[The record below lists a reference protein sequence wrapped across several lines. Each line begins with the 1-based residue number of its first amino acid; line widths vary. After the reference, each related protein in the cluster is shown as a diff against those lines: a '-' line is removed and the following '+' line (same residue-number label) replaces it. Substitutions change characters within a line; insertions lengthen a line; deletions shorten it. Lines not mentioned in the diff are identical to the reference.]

1 MSEDFLGALAVDAML
16 DDSSRYDFVATIVGA
31 STDPAMVAKLEALRA
46 ARPEEGRGSVDR
58 ALVSLRQRLATYPRT
73 REQVAAWLAARS

>member
-1 MSEDFLGALAVDAML
+1 MMRTLVLAIGN
-16 DDSSRYDFVATIVGA
+16 SSVFGGVCSAQGRLVSFRVPNTSLITLPRHV
-31 STDPAMVAKLEALRA
+31 
-46 ARPEEGRGSVDR
+46 RGSVDR